1 MKGKGFKAGL
11 GGLLAVVIAITVM
24 PSASCARAPAPV
36 IKIADMGW
44 QSNVPVIN
52 IMKII
57 LQDELGYEV
66 EFAPTLWGPDTF
78 AALANEPPDV
88 DIYAENWMPNGQALV
103 DEYVTDKGQVE
114 VVATSYVGRQG
125 FVVPTYVIEGNPE
138 RGIEPMAPDLR
149 SIEQLNDYADL
160 FDRDGDGKGEL
171 VGGPEGWVATEIN
184 DWQLESWEL
193 NYDQI
198 IQDEWISWSM
208 LTAAYYEGEPILL
221 YGYEPTWPTLLFG
234 LTWLETPA
242 YSDEA
247 WADYEIWQDWKAGMD
262 ATWEPGKAC
271 GYPPSEVLVVV
282 TDEFSQEYP
291 DAYLFLQNWSIPVED
306 VTDLS
311 IQIELHN
318 LPASY
323 VASEYIKD
331 HPQLVHQWLDGI
343 E

>member
-1 MKGKGFKAGL
+1 M
-11 GGLLAVVIAITVM
+11 
-24 PSASCARAPAPV
+24 C
-36 IKIADMGW
+36 
-44 QSNVPVIN
+44 
-52 IMKII
+52 
-57 LQDELGYEV
+57 
-66 EFAPTLWGPDTF
+66 
-78 AALANEPPDV
+78 
-88 DIYAENWMPNGQALV
+88 
-103 DEYVTDKGQVE
+103 
-114 VVATSYVGRQG
+114 
-125 FVVPTYVIEGNPE
+125 
-138 RGIEPMAPDLR
+138 
-149 SIEQLNDYADL
+149 
-160 FDRDGDGKGEL
+160 
-171 VGGPEGWVATEIN
+171 TEIN
-184 DWQLESWEL
+184 EWQLESWEL

-234 LTWLETPA
+234 LTWLEAPA

-247 WADYEIWQDWKAGMD
+247 WSDYEIWQDWKAGMD